1 MFEHRINNTIV
12 DEKRLAYRGPRIIV
26 RLVNLHPGFP
36 RIHKP
41 KFWAYFSVDDRML
54 SKLPNSMRIDD
65 ILPKV
70 PGGYQY
76 GPSAI
81 ERLHDC
87 LNDDT
92 MFVGWTYEKAYDG
105 DMNVIF
111 ISDVLR
117 DAKRAVDAYEEMY
130 GESSQVKNDSVNDDD
145 EFDEDYE
152 YERKMRGCP
161 LVKECIFVKSGAED
175 DRKDKYCNRCWDDF
189 MAKVAEEKRL
199 KEEKRKGKQRKS
211 EENSICSAKN
221 AKKEA

>member
-1 MFEHRINNTIV
+1 MFEHRRNNTIV
-12 DEKRLAYRGPRIIV
+12 DEKRLAYRGHNIIV

-65 ILPKV
+65 ILPNV

-76 GPSAI
+76 GPSAVD
-81 ERLHDC
+81 RLHDC

-105 DMNVIF
+105 DRNVIF

-130 GESSQVKNDSVNDDD
+130 GEATPGKTSAVNDDD

-152 YERKMRGCP
+152 YERNMRGCP
-161 LVKECIFVKSGAED
+161 LVKECIFVKSGAD
-175 DRKDKYCNRCWDDF
+175 DDMKDKYCNRCWNDF
-189 MAKVAEEKRL
+189 MAKVAEEKRM
-199 KEEKRKGKQRKS
+199 KEEKRNGKHRKS
-211 EENSICSAKN
+211 EENSLCSAKN

>member
-1 MFEHRINNTIV
+1 MFEHRRNNTIV
-12 DEKRLAYRGPRIIV
+12 DEKRLAYRGHQIIV
-26 RLVNLHPGFP
+26 RLVNLHPGFVRLRP
-36 RIHKP
+36 A

-54 SKLPNSMRIDD
+54 SKLPNTMRVDD

-81 ERLHDC
+81 ERIHDC

-92 MFVGWTYEKAYDG
+92 MFVGWTYDKAYDG
-105 DMNVIF
+105 DRNVIF

-130 GESSQVKNDSVNDDD
+130 GELVPGKTASANDDD

-152 YERKMRGCP
+152 YDRKMRGCP
-161 LVKECIFVKSGAED
+161 LVKECIFVKSGDDE

-199 KEEKRKGKQRKS
+199 KEEKRK
-211 EENSICSAKN
+211 AK

>member
-1 MFEHRINNTIV
+1 MFEHRRNNTIV
-12 DEKRLAYRGPRIIV
+12 DEKRLAYRGHRIIV
-26 RLVNLHPGFP
+26 SLVNLHPGFVRLHP
-36 RIHKP
+36 A

-81 ERLHDC
+81 DRLHDC

-92 MFVGWTYEKAYDG
+92 MFVGWTYENAYDG
-105 DMNVIF
+105 DRNVIF

-117 DAKRAVDAYEEMY
+117 DAKRAVDAYEQMY
-130 GESSQVKNDSVNDDD
+130 GEGTDSSSSSNDDD

-189 MAKVAEEKRL
+189 MAKVADEKRL

-211 EENSICSAKN
+211 EENSLCSSKN

>member
-1 MFEHRINNTIV
+1 MFEHRLNNTIV
-12 DEKRLAYRGPRIIV
+12 DEKRLNYRGHQIIV
-26 RLVNLHPGFP
+26 RLVNLHPGFV
-36 RIHKP
+36 RLKP
-41 KFWAYFSVDDRML
+41 ARFWAYFSVDGRML
-54 SKLPNSMRIDD
+54 SKLPNTRKVDD

-76 GPSAI
+76 GPSAV

-105 DMNVIF
+105 DGNVIF

-117 DAKRAVDAYEEMY
+117 DAKRAVDAYEAMY
-130 GESSQVKNDSVNDDD
+130 GESTPGKTASVNDDD

-161 LVKECIFVKSGAED
+161 LVKECIFVKSGADED
-175 DRKDKYCNRCWDDF
+175 SKDAYCNRCWDDF

-199 KEEKRKGKQRKS
+199 KEEKRK
-211 EENSICSAKN
+211 AK

>member
-1 MFEHRINNTIV
+1 MFEHRRNNTIV
-12 DEKRLAYRGPRIIV
+12 DEKRLAYRGHQIIV

-54 SKLPNSMRIDD
+54 SKLPNTRKIDD

-81 ERLHDC
+81 DRIHDC

-92 MFVGWTYEKAYDG
+92 MFVGWMYENAYDG
-105 DMNVIF
+105 DRNVIF

-117 DAKRAVDAYEEMY
+117 DAKRAVDAYEDMY
-130 GESSQVKNDSVNDDD
+130 GEAVPGKTSSVNDDD
-145 EFDEDYE
+145 EFDEDYDYE
-152 YERKMRGCP
+152 YDRKMRGCP
-161 LVKECIFVKSGAED
+161 LVKECIFVKSGAD
-175 DRKDKYCNRCWDDF
+175 DDMKDKYCNRCWNDF

-199 KEEKRKGKQRKS
+199 KEENRK
-211 EENSICSAKN
+211 AK
-221 AKKEA
+221 AKKEE

>member
-1 MFEHRINNTIV
+1 
-12 DEKRLAYRGPRIIV
+12 
-26 RLVNLHPGFP
+26 
-36 RIHKP
+36 
-41 KFWAYFSVDDRML
+41 ML

-81 ERLHDC
+81 DRLHDC

-105 DMNVIF
+105 DRNVIF

-130 GESSQVKNDSVNDDD
+130 GESVSGKTSSVNDDD

-211 EENSICSAKN
+211 EENSLCSSKN

>member
-1 MFEHRINNTIV
+1 MFEHRRNNTIV
-12 DEKRLAYRGPRIIV
+12 DEKRLAYRGHRIIV
-26 RLVNLHPGFP
+26 RLVNLHPGFVRLHP
-36 RIHKP
+36 A

-81 ERLHDC
+81 DRLHDC

-92 MFVGWTYEKAYDG
+92 MFVGWTYENAYDG
-105 DMNVIF
+105 DRNVIF

-117 DAKRAVDAYEEMY
+117 DAKRAVDEYEQMY
-130 GESSQVKNDSVNDDD
+130 GEGTDSSSSSNDDD

>member
-1 MFEHRINNTIV
+1 MFEHRRNNTIV
-12 DEKRLAYRGPRIIV
+12 DEKRLAYRGHRIIV

-65 ILPKV
+65 ILRKV

-81 ERLHDC
+81 ERLHDY

-211 EENSICSAKN
+211 EENSLCSSKN

>member
-1 MFEHRINNTIV
+1 MFEHRRNNTIV
-12 DEKRLAYRGPRIIV
+12 DEKRLNYRGHQIIV
-26 RLVNLHPGFP
+26 RLVNLHPGFV
-36 RIHKP
+36 RLKP
-41 KFWAYFSVDDRML
+41 AKFWAYFSVDGRML
-54 SKLPNSMRIDD
+54 SKLPNTRKIDD

-92 MFVGWTYEKAYDG
+92 MFVGWTYEKTYDG
-105 DMNVIF
+105 DGNVIF

-130 GESSQVKNDSVNDDD
+130 GESVPGKTASVNDDD

-175 DRKDKYCNRCWDDF
+175 DRKDEYCKRCWDDF
-189 MAKVAEEKRL
+189 MAKVAEEKRM
-199 KEEKRKGKQRKS
+199 KEEKKKARANEK
-211 EENSICSAKN
+211 

>member
-1 MFEHRINNTIV
+1 MFEHRLNNTIV
-12 DEKRLAYRGPRIIV
+12 DEKRLAYRGHKIIV
-26 RLVNLHPGFP
+26 RLVNLHPGFVRLHP
-36 RIHKP
+36 A

-81 ERLHDC
+81 DRLHDC

-92 MFVGWTYEKAYDG
+92 MFVGWTYENAYDG
-105 DMNVIF
+105 DRNVIF

-117 DAKRAVDAYEEMY
+117 DAKRAVDAYEQMY
-130 GESSQVKNDSVNDDD
+130 GEGTDSSSSSNDDD

-211 EENSICSAKN
+211 EENSLCSSKN

>member
-1 MFEHRINNTIV
+1 MFEHRRNNTIV
-12 DEKRLAYRGPRIIV
+12 DEKKLAYRGHRIIV
-26 RLVNLHPGFP
+26 RLVNLHPGFVRLHP
-36 RIHKP
+36 A

-54 SKLPNSMRIDD
+54 SKLPNSMRIDE

-92 MFVGWTYEKAYDG
+92 MFVGWTYDNAYDG
-105 DMNVIF
+105 DRNVIF

-130 GESSQVKNDSVNDDD
+130 GESVPGKTSSVNDDD

-189 MAKVAEEKRL
+189 MAKVAEDKRL
-199 KEEKRKGKQRKS
+199 KEEKRK
-211 EENSICSAKN
+211 AK

>member
-1 MFEHRINNTIV
+1 MFEHRRNNTIV
-12 DEKRLAYRGPRIIV
+12 DEKRLAYRGHKIIV

-76 GPSAI
+76 GPSAV

-105 DMNVIF
+105 DRNVIF
-111 ISDVLR
+111 ISDVIR

-130 GESSQVKNDSVNDDD
+130 VESVSGKTSSVNDDD

-199 KEEKRKGKQRKS
+199 KEENRKGKQRKS
-211 EENSICSAKN
+211 EENSFCSSKN

>member
-1 MFEHRINNTIV
+1 MFEHRLNNTIV
-12 DEKRLAYRGPRIIV
+12 DEKRLNYRGHQIIV
-26 RLVNLHPGFP
+26 RLVNLHPGFV
-36 RIHKP
+36 RLKP
-41 KFWAYFSVDDRML
+41 ARFWAYFSVDGRML
-54 SKLPNSMRIDD
+54 SKLPNTMKIDD

-70 PGGYQY
+70 PGGYQF
-76 GPSAI
+76 GPSYI

-87 LNDDT
+87 LNDET
-92 MFVGWTYEKAYDG
+92 MFVGWTYENAYDCSG
-105 DMNVIF
+105 NAIF

-130 GESSQVKNDSVNDDD
+130 GEAVPGKAYSVNDDD

-175 DRKDKYCNRCWDDF
+175 DRKDEYCKRCWDDF
-189 MAKVAEEKRL
+189 MAKIAEEKRL
-199 KEEKRKGKQRKS
+199 KEEKRK
-211 EENSICSAKN
+211 AK

>member
-1 MFEHRINNTIV
+1 MFEHRRNNTIV
-12 DEKRLAYRGPRIIV
+12 DEKRLNYRGHQIIV
-26 RLVNLHPGFP
+26 RLVNLHPGFV
-36 RIHKP
+36 RLKP
-41 KFWAYFSVDDRML
+41 AKFWAYFSVDGRML
-54 SKLPNSMRIDD
+54 SKLPNTRKIDD
-65 ILPKV
+65 ILTNV

-76 GPSAI
+76 GPSYI

-87 LNDDT
+87 LNDET
-92 MFVGWTYEKAYDG
+92 MFVGWTYENAYDVG
-105 DMNVIF
+105 GNAIF

-130 GESSQVKNDSVNDDD
+130 GEGTDSSSSSNDYD

-175 DRKDKYCNRCWDDF
+175 DRKDEYCNRCWDDF

-199 KEEKRKGKQRKS
+199 KEEKRK
-211 EENSICSAKN
+211 AK

>member
-1 MFEHRINNTIV
+1 MFEHRRNNTIV
-12 DEKRLAYRGPRIIV
+12 DEKRLAYRGHQIIV
-26 RLVNLHPGFP
+26 RLVNLHPGFV
-36 RIHKP
+36 RLKP
-41 KFWAYFSVDDRML
+41 ARFWAYFSVDGRML
-54 SKLPNSMRIDD
+54 SKLPNTRKVDD

-76 GPSAI
+76 GPSAV

-92 MFVGWTYEKAYDG
+92 MFVGWTYDKAYDG
-105 DMNVIF
+105 DRNVIF

-130 GESSQVKNDSVNDDD
+130 GEGTDSSSSSNDDD

-175 DRKDKYCNRCWDDF
+175 DRKDAYCKKCWDDF

-199 KEEKRKGKQRKS
+199 KEEKRK
-211 EENSICSAKN
+211 AK
-221 AKKEA
+221 AKKKA

>member
-1 MFEHRINNTIV
+1 MFEHRWNNTIV
-12 DEKRLAYRGPRIIV
+12 DEKRLTYRGHQIIV
-26 RLVNLHPGFP
+26 RLVNLHPGFV
-36 RIHKP
+36 RLKP
-41 KFWAYFSVDDRML
+41 ARFWAYFSVDGRML
-54 SKLPNSMRIDD
+54 SKLPNTRKVDD

-76 GPSAI
+76 GPSYI

-87 LNDDT
+87 LNDET

-105 DMNVIF
+105 DRNVIF

-130 GESSQVKNDSVNDDD
+130 GESTPGKTASVNDDD

-161 LVKECIFVKSGAED
+161 LVKECIFVKSGAD
-175 DRKDKYCNRCWDDF
+175 DDMKDKYCNRCWDDF
-189 MAKVAEEKRL
+189 MAKVAEEKRM
-199 KEEKRKGKQRKS
+199 KEEKRNGKQRKS
-211 EENSICSAKN
+211 EENSLCSAKN

>member
-1 MFEHRINNTIV
+1 MFEHRRNNTIV
-12 DEKRLAYRGPRIIV
+12 DEKRLNYRDHQIIV
-26 RLVNLHPGFP
+26 RLVNLHPGFV
-36 RIHKP
+36 RLKP
-41 KFWAYFSVDDRML
+41 ARFWAYFSVDGRML
-54 SKLPNSMRIDD
+54 SKLPNTRKIDD
-65 ILPKV
+65 ILPNV

-81 ERLHDC
+81 ERLHDG
-87 LNDDT
+87 LNDET
-92 MFVGWTYEKAYDG
+92 MFVGWAYENAYDG
-105 DMNVIF
+105 DRNVIF

-117 DAKRAVDAYEEMY
+117 DAKRAVDAYEDMY
-130 GESSQVKNDSVNDDD
+130 GEGTDSSSSSNDYD

-175 DRKDKYCNRCWDDF
+175 DRKDEYCNRCWDDF

-199 KEEKRKGKQRKS
+199 KEEKRK
-211 EENSICSAKN
+211 AK

>member
-1 MFEHRINNTIV
+1 MFEHRRNNTIV
-12 DEKRLAYRGPRIIV
+12 DEKRLTYRGHQIIV
-26 RLVNLHPGFP
+26 RLVNLHPGFVRLRP
-36 RIHKP
+36 A
-41 KFWAYFSVDDRML
+41 KFWAYFSVDGRML
-54 SKLPNSMRIDD
+54 SKLPNTRRVDD

-76 GPSAI
+76 GPSAV
-81 ERLHDC
+81 ERLYDC

-92 MFVGWTYEKAYDG
+92 MFVGWTYDKAYDG
-105 DMNVIF
+105 DRNVIF

-130 GESSQVKNDSVNDDD
+130 GESVPGKTSSENDDD

-152 YERKMRGCP
+152 YDRKMRGCP
-161 LVKECIFVKSGAED
+161 LVKECIFVKSGADED
-175 DRKDKYCNRCWDDF
+175 SKDAYCKKCWDDF

-199 KEEKRKGKQRKS
+199 KEEKKKVKQRKS
-211 EENSICSAKN
+211 EENSLYSSKN

>member
-1 MFEHRINNTIV
+1 MFEHRRNNTIV
-12 DEKRLAYRGPRIIV
+12 DEKRLAYRGHQIIV

-70 PGGYQY
+70 HGGYQY

-81 ERLHDC
+81 DRLHDC

-105 DMNVIF
+105 DRNVIF
-111 ISDVLR
+111 IGDVLR
-117 DAKRAVDAYEEMY
+117 DAKRAVDAYEDMY
-130 GESSQVKNDSVNDDD
+130 GEAVPGKTSSVNDDD

-152 YERKMRGCP
+152 YDRKMRGCP

-175 DRKDKYCNRCWDDF
+175 DMKDKYCNRCWDDF

-211 EENSICSAKN
+211 EENSLCSAKN

>member
-1 MFEHRINNTIV
+1 MFEHRRNNTIV
-12 DEKRLAYRGPRIIV
+12 DEKRLTYRGHQIIV

-70 PGGYQY
+70 HGGYQY

-81 ERLHDC
+81 DRLHDC

-92 MFVGWTYEKAYDG
+92 MFVGWTYERAYDG
-105 DMNVIF
+105 DRNVIF

-117 DAKRAVDAYEEMY
+117 DAKRAVDAYEDMY
-130 GESSQVKNDSVNDDD
+130 GESAPGKTSSVNDDD
-145 EFDEDYE
+145 EFDEDYD

-161 LVKECIFVKSGAED
+161 LVKECIFVKSGAD
-175 DRKDKYCNRCWDDF
+175 DDMKDKYCNRCWDDF
-189 MAKVAEEKRL
+189 MAKVAEEKML

-211 EENSICSAKN
+211 EENSLCSAKN
-221 AKKEA
+221 TKKEA

>member
-1 MFEHRINNTIV
+1 MFEHRLNNTIV
-12 DEKRLAYRGPRIIV
+12 DDKRLAYRGHKIIV
-26 RLVNLHPGFP
+26 RLVNLHPGFVRLHP
-36 RIHKP
+36 A

-81 ERLHDC
+81 DRLHDC

-92 MFVGWTYEKAYDG
+92 MFVGWTYENAYDG
-105 DMNVIF
+105 DRNVIF

-117 DAKRAVDAYEEMY
+117 DAKRAVDAYEQMY
-130 GESSQVKNDSVNDDD
+130 GEGTDSSSSSNDDD

-211 EENSICSAKN
+211 EENSLCSSKN